1 MMGDMALNGRVGAQ
15 GELGAVGWRA
25 SDLLTGTLNT
35 APGNGRAKMGATILG
50 TPLEAPGGG
59 KGEPKQS
66 PSYRGTKTAPG
77 VAYGAHKG
85 AQGRTARRNAIA
97 PQHKR
102 AADARARRI
111 IPNRCQ
117 GMRMPR

>member
-1 MMGDMALNGRVGAQ
+1 MKGDSALNGRVGAQ
-15 GELGAVGWRA
+15 GELGAVGWSA
-25 SDLLTGTLNT
+25 SDPLTGTLSA
-35 APGNGRAKMGATILG
+35 APGNVRAKMGATILG
-50 TPLEAPGGG
+50 APLEAPGGG
-59 KGEPKQS
+59 KGELKQS
-66 PSYRGTKTAPG
+66 PRYEYTKTAPN

-85 AQGRTARRNAIA
+85 AQGRRNAIA

-102 AADARARRI
+102 TADARARRI

>member
-1 MMGDMALNGRVGAQ
+1 MALNGRVWAAVTWRSDAGWCDLQ
-15 GELGAVGWRA
+15 LGAPSA
-25 SDLLTGTLNT
+25 
-35 APGNGRAKMGATILG
+35 APGNGSAKMGATILG
-50 TPLEAPGGG
+50 APLETPGGG
-59 KGEPKQS
+59 KGELKQ
-66 PSYRGTKTAPG
+66 PPRYGGTKTAPN

-85 AQGRTARRNAIA
+85 AQGRTARRNTIA

-102 AADARARRI
+102 AASARARRI